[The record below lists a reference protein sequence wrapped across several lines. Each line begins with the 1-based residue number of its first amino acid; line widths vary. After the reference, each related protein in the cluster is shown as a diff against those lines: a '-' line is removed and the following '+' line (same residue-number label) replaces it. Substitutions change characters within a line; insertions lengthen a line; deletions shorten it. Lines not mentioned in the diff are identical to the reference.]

1 MDIKNIF
8 PQNKLYFIGIGGVS
22 MSGLCEILLA
32 NGGYSISGSDNI
44 ETNITRFLQ
53 KEGILV
59 HIGQNSKNIK
69 DDIELVVYT
78 AAIKEDNPELQEAK
92 KLGITTLERSVF
104 LGKLMKAYKKPLCIA
119 GTHGKTTTTSMVSEV
134 FMHAQKDP
142 TISVGGIL
150 SSINSNFKIGTDEY
164 FILETCE
171 YCDTFLEFD
180 PHSAIILNIDE
191 DHMDYFKDLNHIY
204 NSFQKFASYT
214 KEDACIVI
222 NADIKDYKKITQNL
236 KSKLITYGK
245 NVESDWKA
253 HNIQFDEFGCG
264 SYDAY
269 FKDKLM
275 YNIKLNVVGE
285 HNIYNSLAVCA
296 LANFYDLSK
305 SHIQQGLLN
314 FKGTSRRFEYKGE
327 FNNIKV
333 IDDYAHHPVEVKA
346 TLDATKTQKF
356 NKLWCVFQP
365 HTYTR
370 TKAFLEEFAE
380 ALNYADNIL
389 ISDIYSAREI
399 DKGEVHSKDL
409 VNSINNINNKKATY
423 IKDFQEGVEYL
434 KSNCEQG
441 DMIITMGAGD
451 IFKLGEMLL
460 TDI

>member
-1 MDIKNIF
+1 MNIKNIF

-32 NGGYSISGSDNI
+32 NGGYSISGSDN
-44 ETNITRFLQ
+44 TQTSITKSLQ
-53 KEGILV
+53 DKGILV
-59 HIGQNSKNIK
+59 NIGQDAKNIK
-69 DDIELVVYT
+69 KDTELIVYT

-92 KLGITTLERSVF
+92 KLGIQILERSVF
-104 LGKLMKAYKKPLCIA
+104 LGKLMQAYKKPLCIA

-134 FMHAQKDP
+134 FMQAKTDP

-150 SSINSNFKIGTDEY
+150 SSINSNFKIGSDEY

-191 DHMDYFKDLNHIY
+191 DHMDYFKNLDHIY
-204 NSFQKFASYT
+204 NSFEKFVSYA
-214 KEDACIVI
+214 KEDACVVI
-222 NADIKDYKKITQNL
+222 NTDIKDYQKITKNL
-236 KSKLITYGK
+236 NSKLITYGK
-245 NVESDWKA
+245 NTQSDWTA
-253 HNIQFDEFGCG
+253 LNIKFDEFGCG
-264 SYDAY
+264 SYKAY
-269 FKDKLM
+269 FKNKFM
-275 YNIKLNVVGE
+275 YDIKLNVVGE

-296 LANFYDLSK
+296 LANFYNLSK
-305 SHIQQGLLN
+305 SDIQAGLFN
-314 FKGTSRRFEYKGE
+314 FKGTERRFQYKGE

-370 TKAFLEEFAE
+370 TKAFLNEFAE
-380 ALNYADNIL
+380 ALSQSDNIL
-389 ISDIYSAREI
+389 ICDIYSAREK
-399 DKGEVHSKDL
+399 DTGEVHSKDL
-409 VNSINNINNKKATY
+409 VNNINNINNINKAIY
-423 IKDFQEGVEYL
+423 IKDFQDGVDYL
-434 KSNCEQG
+434 KKNCNQG
-441 DMIITMGAGD
+441 DMVITMGAGD

-460 TDI
+460 DK